1 MNFSTSKIIFFLTI
15 LCWVSFAGGIEED
28 SGPEEV
34 SEEQVSEMT
43 NTESTSTSLT
53 TREDIAEFQELS
65 EDAGGNCIVIYGD
78 TKYVNDP
85 NYTSNLYY
93 ATWC

>member
-1 MNFSTSKIIFFLTI
+1 MNFSISKIMFFLTI
-15 LCWVSFAGGIEED
+15 LCSVSFAGGIEED

-34 SEEQVSEMT
+34 SEEQVSQMT

-65 EDAGGNCIVIYGD
+65 EDSGGNCIVTWAD
-78 TKYVNDP
+78 NKYVNDP
-85 NYTSNLYY
+85 NFTDSLYY

>member
-1 MNFSTSKIIFFLTI
+1 NFSTSKIIFFLTI
-15 LCWVSFAGGIEED
+15 LSSVSFAGGIEED
-28 SGPEEV
+28 SGPEV

-53 TREDIAEFQELS
+53 TKEDIVE
-65 EDAGGNCIVIYGD
+65 GNCFVTYGD
-78 TKYVNDP
+78 NKYVNDP
-85 NYTSNLYY
+85 NYTNNLNY

>member
-1 MNFSTSKIIFFLTI
+1 MNLSFGKIIFFLTL
-15 LCWVSFAGGIEED
+15 LCTVAFAGGIEED

-34 SEEQVSEMT
+34 SEEQVSQMT

-65 EDAGGNCIVIYGD
+65 EDAGGNCIV
-78 TKYVNDP
+78 TWAENKYVNDP
-85 NYTSNLYY
+85 NFTDNLYY

>member
-15 LCWVSFAGGIEED
+15 LSSVSFAGGIEED
-28 SGPEEV
+28 SGPEV

-53 TREDIAEFQELS
+53 TKEDIVE
-65 EDAGGNCIVIYGD
+65 GNCFVTYGD
-78 TKYVNDP
+78 NKYVNDP
-85 NYTSNLYY
+85 NYTNNLNY

>member
-1 MNFSTSKIIFFLTI
+1 MNLSFGKIIFFLTL
-15 LCWVSFAGGIEED
+15 LCSVAFAGGIEED

-53 TREDIAEFQELS
+53 TKEDIVER
-65 EDAGGNCIVIYGD
+65 NCIVTYGD
-78 TKYVNDP
+78 NKYVNDP
-85 NYTSNLYY
+85 NYTNNLNY

>member
-15 LCWVSFAGGIEED
+15 LSSVSFAGGIEED
-28 SGPEEV
+28 SGPEV

-53 TREDIAEFQELS
+53 TKEDIVER
-65 EDAGGNCIVIYGD
+65 NCIVTYGD
-78 TKYVNDP
+78 NKYVNDP
-85 NYTSNLYY
+85 NYTNNLNY

>member
-15 LCWVSFAGGIEED
+15 LCSVSFAGGIEED
-28 SGPEEV
+28 SGPEV

-65 EDAGGNCIVIYGD
+65 EDAGGNCIV
-78 TKYVNDP
+78 TWAENKYVNDP
-85 NYTSNLYY
+85 NFTDSLYY

>member
-15 LCWVSFAGGIEED
+15 LCSVSFAGGIEED

-34 SEEQVSEMT
+34 SEEQVSQMT

-53 TREDIAEFQELS
+53 TREDITEFQELS
-65 EDAGGNCIVIYGD
+65 EDAGGNCIVTYGD

>member
-1 MNFSTSKIIFFLTI
+1 MSFSTSKIIFFLTI
-15 LCWVSFAGGIEED
+15 LCSVSFAGGIEED

-53 TREDIAEFQELS
+53 TSEDIAEFQELS
-65 EDAGGNCIVIYGD
+65 EDAGGNCIV
-78 TKYVNDP
+78 TWAENKYVNDP
-85 NYTSNLYY
+85 NFTDSLYY

>member
-15 LCWVSFAGGIEED
+15 LSSVSFAGGIEED
-28 SGPEEV
+28 SGPEV

>member
-15 LCWVSFAGGIEED
+15 LSSVSFAGGIEED
-28 SGPEEV
+28 SGPEV

-53 TREDIAEFQELS
+53 TREDIVE
-65 EDAGGNCIVIYGD
+65 GNCFVTYGD
-78 TKYVNDP
+78 NKYVNDP
-85 NYTSNLYY
+85 NYTNNLNY

>member
-1 MNFSTSKIIFFLTI
+1 MNFSISKIIFFLTI
-15 LCWVSFAGGIEED
+15 LCSVSFAGGIEED

-34 SEEQVSEMT
+34 SEEQVSQMT
-43 NTESTSTSLT
+43 NTESASTSLT

-65 EDAGGNCIVIYGD
+65 EDAGGNCIV
-78 TKYVNDP
+78 TWAENKYVNDP
-85 NYTSNLYY
+85 NFTDSLYY